1 MMIMAF
7 SKDPADY
14 RTFVRPDMRT
24 SVETLVDEWVIRG
37 PYRNPAAISWEALR
51 AVSVCGTDSLC
62 IADGMRCARFGH
74 DVSRSYQSLAPVSK
88 KKLDANPGL
97 AGQHLSV
104 LEARVFGRCC
114 ERLGWI
120 EFVRDDE
127 LDIIDA
133 RREFQRQSA
142 VETDERKA
150 AFGGLRDVDDLPA
163 GTLELMVKISHQ
175 VFVGIL
181 SVGTPISSSDSETGT
196 GWQRNL
202 SCSQSPTCFGG
213 QYDAVVVGHHTG
225 QRVLC
230 DIKMVDHSVDAKA
243 LIRFNPKNQIQLL
256 LYLILVAQQDD
267 IRDDEIPTGLAWV
280 NPLRGVVEFLTAD
293 VIIQNMGVIERLA
306 SRALCL
312 PDDVVEKVVERLSGV
327 LTATL

>member
-7 SKDPADY
+7 SKDPSDY
-14 RTFVRPDMRT
+14 RTLVRPDRRT

-37 PYRNPAAISWEALR
+37 PYRNPASISWEALR
-51 AVSVCGTDSLC
+51 ALALDETDSLC

-88 KKLDANPGL
+88 KKLDANPHL

-127 LDIIDA
+127 LDVIDA

-175 VFVGIL
+175 VFVGML
-181 SVGTPISSSDSETGT
+181 SVGTPLSSSDSETGT

-202 SCSQSPTCFGG
+202 TCQSPTCFGG

-230 DIKMVDHSVDAKA
+230 DIKMVDHSVDAKS

-256 LYLILVAQQDD
+256 IYLLLVAMQDD

-280 NPLRGVVEFLTAD
+280 NPLRGVVEFVTAD
-293 VIIQNMGVIERLA
+293 VIIKNMDVIERLA